1 MPAIPKCRKAGPA
14 ELTFRHGEGEFPMM
28 EVPDSLCVV
37 LIGSQA
43 PLKGLSC
50 AVPPRGLSCQVLVSK
65 SWAGGGCRGGCDSL
79 LDNWRASLHHFPR
92 LISGQLHRDC
102 KHALFLRENCCIWQ
116 EALLFHVYFHLIFV
130 PIWSQNR
137 MHLLGEAGKS
147 WLC

>member
-50 AVPPRGLSCQVLVSK
+50 AVPPRGLCTVSGISQQKGVGGTVLKAVI
-65 SWAGGGCRGGCDSL
+65 
-79 LDNWRASLHHFPR
+79 HFWLTEEPR
-92 LISGQLHRDC
+92 YII
-102 KHALFLRENCCIWQ
+102 FLAW
-116 EALLFHVYFHLIFV
+116 F
-130 PIWSQNR
+130 
-137 MHLLGEAGKS
+137 LGNFTGIANMCFS
-147 WLC
+147 